1 MNASPQTTVYQSI
14 VISFHKGE
22 IMQQSKPTVGWHV
35 ANWGLWGWIETALKL
50 VGIVAGYIA
59 FFNSNAVTDL
69 TMSGSPRLAAVIL
82 VALLALAMIGVVFM
96 RITQKELIS
105 IGYSILNALGH
116 IALLFALLRVP
127 TQTTLPIIFAVMFI
141 LGELAKQRFL
151 AISGYVEGGANT
163 PTMIRFS
170 RIVAVT
176 YLILVIF
183 LII

>member
-1 MNASPQTTVYQSI
+1 MQQTTKS
-14 VISFHKGE
+14 S
-22 IMQQSKPTVGWHV
+22 PVGWHV
-35 ANWGLWGWIETALKL
+35 ASWGFWGWLETGIKL

-59 FFNSNAVTDL
+59 FFNSTAVTEL
-69 TMSGSPRLAAVIL
+69 TIGGHPHLAAVIL
-82 VALLALAMIGVVFM
+82 LALLTLAMIGLVFV

-116 IALLFALLRVP
+116 LALVFALLRVP

-151 AISGYVEGGANT
+151 TISGYVEGGANT
-163 PTMIRFS
+163 VSMLMFS
-170 RIVAVT
+170 RVIGIT
-176 YLILVIF
+176 YLILAIF

>member
-1 MNASPQTTVYQSI
+1 MQHSQS
-14 VISFHKGE
+14 
-22 IMQQSKPTVGWHV
+22 TVGWHV
-35 ANWGLWGWIETALKL
+35 ANWGLWGWIETGLKL

-59 FFNSNAVTDL
+59 FFNASAVTDL
-69 TMSGSPRLAAVIL
+69 TILGNPHLAAVIL
-82 VALLALAMIGVVFM
+82 VALLTLAMIGVVFM

-163 PTMIRFS
+163 STMIRFS

-176 YLILVIF
+176 YLVLAIF